1 VYTDRGQVRRII
13 SARRAKKRARDM
25 ATVRKTLDEIRAAK
39 SKINWEKLRAAKD
52 ADIAR
57 QIAQDPDTAPEI
69 TVDALIAPKNLRR
82 RLNMTQEEF
91 ADALGI
97 PVATLRNWEQGRHGI
112 DPAARSL
119 LILIARDPEET
130 LATLA
135 AARAA

>member
-1 VYTDRGQVRRII
+1 
-13 SARRAKKRARDM
+13 M
-25 ATVRKTLDEIRAAK
+25 ATVRKPL
-39 SKINWEKLRAAKD
+39 
-52 ADIAR
+52 
-57 QIAQDPDTAPEI
+57 
-69 TVDALIAPKNLRR
+69 V
-82 RLNMTQEEF
+82 NMTQEEF

-119 LILIARDPEET
+119 LIPIASDPEET

>member
-1 VYTDRGQVRRII
+1 
-13 SARRAKKRARDM
+13 
-25 ATVRKTLDEIRAAK
+25 
-39 SKINWEKLRAAKD
+39 
-52 ADIAR
+52 
-57 QIAQDPDTAPEI
+57 
-69 TVDALIAPKNLRR
+69 
-82 RLNMTQEEF
+82 MTQEEF

-119 LILIARDPEET
+119 LILIARDPEES

>member
-1 VYTDRGQVRRII
+1 
-13 SARRAKKRARDM
+13 M

-39 SKINWEKLRAAKD
+39 PKINRGKLRATKD

-57 QIAQDPDTAPEI
+57 QIAQDPDAAPEI

>member
-1 VYTDRGQVRRII
+1 MTHYAIRVQFQWNSSGTTQ
-13 SARRAKKRARDM
+13 RANE
-25 ATVRKTLDEIRAAK
+25 TVLNVALK
-39 SKINWEKLRAAKD
+39 SKINREKLRAAKD

-97 PVATLRNWEQGRHGI
+97 PVATLGNWEQGRHGI